1 MPSLPALL
9 DTLNE
14 VIVVEQL
21 CNALS
26 SSIKLTIKCKNTN
39 TEESLSCTEK
49 TNTTNVLGTGM
60 FITRFD
66 PKTTRIP
73 VFWFLVFKVWPEPI

>member
-1 MPSLPALL
+1 MHSISLVHTCSLLLSSKSLKMPSLPALL

-39 TEESLSCTEK
+39 TEESLELHRK
-49 TNTTNVLGTGM
+49 NKYN
-60 FITRFD
+60 
-66 PKTTRIP
+66 
-73 VFWFLVFKVWPEPI
+73 